1 MLRYDFFSISIIEDK
16 QVRITFCNNQIA
28 SLGEQFISIIYNYK
42 DYADKSLEELKKL
55 YLNIKYPED

>member
-1 MLRYDFFSISIIEDK
+1 MLRYDFFSISIIEDN

-42 DYADKSLEELKKL
+42 DYANKSLEELKKL

>member
-1 MLRYDFFSISIIEDK
+1 MLRYDFFSISIIENN

-42 DYADKSLEELKKL
+42 DYADKSLKELKEL
-55 YLNIKYPED
+55 YINFKYPED

>member
-1 MLRYDFFSISIIEDK
+1 MLRYDFFSISIIEDN

-28 SLGEQFISIIYNYK
+28 SLGEQFISIIYSYK

-55 YLNIKYPED
+55 YLNIKDLED